1 MRHCCATSCEPQ
13 AGEAAPPA
21 ILALPF
27 LFFLMTLLT
36 LDMWALKGVPFL
48 FLGPVSSG
56 SLAFAMMFSRC
67 ICANH
72 PEWWCTPLFTFLDQN
87 FVSSSV
93 ASAMSVQAFFKT
105 WATNLPHNRTRQ
117 AYLDALPCS
126 GGCMASFL
134 H

>member
-27 LFFLMTLLT
+27 MLFLMTLLT
-36 LDMWALKGVPFL
+36 LDLWALKGMLFL
-48 FLGPVSSG
+48 FLGRVPSG
-56 SLAFAMMFSRC
+56 SLAFAMM
-67 ICANH
+67 
-72 PEWWCTPLFTFLDQN
+72 
-87 FVSSSV
+87 
-93 ASAMSVQAFFKT
+93 FFKT